1 MSFEY
6 LKKREKIRL
15 TTYFVGFGVIFGGVF
30 TYTYFEKERLENE
43 SHKLS
48 LKIEKIKQ
56 EAIEKAKLVRELRE
70 LKAVLDN
77 LMPEETYSN
86 HHELQEALRK
96 LVKSPEFYTQPILL
110 ETPGQ
115 ENHDLM
121 AMRMTFTDK
130 IDVINDVIYKLICAE
145 NCKVISK
152 VTIIGGEESRHNC
165 ELESQFSM
173 GGNKK

>member
-15 TTYFVGFGVIFGGVF
+15 TTYFVGLGVIFGGVF
-30 TYTYFEKERLENE
+30 SYTYFVKERLEKE
-43 SHKLS
+43 SNKLS
-48 LKIEKIKQ
+48 LKIEKIKK
-56 EAIEKAKLVRELRE
+56 EAIEKAKLVKELRE

-77 LMPEETYSN
+77 LMPEETYNN

-96 LVKSPEFYTQPILL
+96 LVSSPEFYTQPILL
-110 ETPGQ
+110 DSTNQ
-115 ENHDLM
+115 EDHDLM

-145 NCKVISK
+145 NCNIINK

>member
-15 TTYFVGFGVIFGGVF
+15 TAYFVGFGVIFGGAF
-30 TYTYFEKERLENE
+30 TYTYLEKDRLEKE
-43 SHKLS
+43 SDKLS
-48 LKIEKIKQ
+48 VKIEKIKQ

-77 LMPEETYSN
+77 LIPEESYSN

-110 ETPGQ
+110 QGAAQGDHEA
-115 ENHDLM
+115 M

-130 IDVINDVIYKLICAE
+130 IDVINEVIYNLICAE
-145 NCKVISK
+145 NCN
-152 VTIIGGEESRHNC
+152 TIRKLTIVGGEEARHNC
-165 ELESQFSM
+165 EIESQFSM